1 MKKVLTFYLG
11 QTLFAIELDLVK
23 EITRNIEYTP
33 VLGAKKYIKGLMN
46 LRGNIITIFD
56 LSTIVGED
64 CIEEN
69 TRTKC
74 VVLKAR
80 FQDSDEIGF
89 LVDKTGEV
97 IDVKNEDFFEL
108 PENMG
113 VFKSK
118 YISSV
123 INLEKELLRILDL
136 KKIYDIEKVEG
147 IAK

>member
-11 QTLFAIELDLVK
+11 QTSFGIELDLVK
-23 EITRNIEYTP
+23 EITRNIQYTP
-33 VLGAKKYIKGLMN
+33 VLGANKYIKGLMN
-46 LRGNIITIFD
+46 LRGNIVTIFD
-56 LSTIVGED
+56 LSRIVGEG

-97 IDVKNEDFFEL
+97 IDVNDEEFCEL
-108 PENMG
+108 PENT
-113 VFKSK
+113 VEFKSK

-123 INLEKELLRILDL
+123 IKLENELLRILDL
-136 KKIYDIEKVEG
+136 RKIYNVEKVEG
-147 IAK
+147 MNE